1 MEEGGGGG
9 GDHAAG
15 LTSDSPPHIMQWL
28 YSKLSTAIHCSHFIP
43 HIPPFTVVT
52 LFHIYRHSL

>member
-1 MEEGGGGG
+1 MEEGGVGGGG

-28 YSKLSTAIHCSHFIP
+28 YSKLRGKEVSTC
-43 HIPPFTVVT
+43 
-52 LFHIYRHSL
+52 IYMYMF